1 LKKVVLLVILIHML
15 VISASGQVYPW
26 LNDYDSAQCL
36 RERIVVPDGYERVSN
51 SDSSFAYW
59 LRHLPLKEGRPD
71 VCLYN
76 GEAKAFQ
83 SGHYAVLDIDI
94 GEDDLQ
100 QCADAVIRLRS
111 EYLYSIKKANE
122 IHFNFTSGDTAR
134 FSKWM
139 EGYRPKVVDNKVS
152 WHLTAEPDSSYACFQ
167 KYLRTIYMYAGTY
180 SLKKELKKVDD
191 INDMQI
197 GDVFIE
203 GGFPGHAALV
213 VDMAVDSST
222 GKKLFLLAQGYFPA
236 QDFHILRNPNNTKLD
251 PWYDHDFGE
260 HLETP
265 TWTFSKADLM
275 RF

>member
-36 RERIVVPDGYERVSN
+36 CERIVVPDGYERVPN

-59 LRHLPLKEGRPD
+59 LRRLPLKEGRPD

-236 QDFHILRNPNNTKLD
+236 QDFHILRNPNDTKLD
-251 PWYDHDFGE
+251 PWYDHDFGNR
-260 HLETP
+260 LETP
-265 TWTFSKADLM
+265 TWTFGKDDLM